1 MTSAAWRHLAV
12 AVLLAVA
19 LPAAASAEL
28 RGLWVVRTA
37 LVSPESVDRV
47 VDDAAAAGLNA
58 LFVQVRGR
66 GDAFYSSRL
75 VPRSILLEKQ
85 PRGFDPLARLM
96 ARARAR
102 GMQVHAWVNV
112 LLVAH
117 FGQPLPRG
125 HVLERHGDWIMVP
138 KSEAAEAFD
147 ASPRRR
153 LQLVARAGRRDVDVE
168 GYYLSPSVPEVVD
181 HLEAVVRELVRSYP
195 VDGLH
200 FDFIRYPGRTWD
212 HSRAA
217 LVAFRQVHRTEAL
230 LGGPDLDPT
239 GWDDYRRRS
248 VTALASRLADAA
260 RVERPGLVL
269 SAAVAPDE
277 AQAVNH
283 KFQNWPYWLSSGIL
297 SALCPMVYTPDNRI
311 FVSQVEQA
319 LARAGRQPVWA
330 GIGAYRLDLPGIV
343 EKVELARRAGAGGV
357 VLFSHESLS
366 SADWRRLR
374 TEAFTQ
380 PVKSAGSA
388 GAGGASAAVSSRSR
402 R

>member
-1 MTSAAWRHLAV
+1 MTSAAWRHLSV

-19 LPAAASAEL
+19 LPASASAEL

-37 LVSPESVDRV
+37 LVSPESVDKV

-75 VPRSILLEKQ
+75 VPRSVLLERQ
-85 PRGFDPLARLM
+85 PRAFDPLARLM
-96 ARARAR
+96 TRARAR

-125 HVLERHGDWIMVP
+125 HVLERHPDWIMVP
-138 KSEAAEAFD
+138 RSEASRTID
-147 ASPRRR
+147 ASSRQR
-153 LQLVARAGRRDVDVE
+153 LQLVARAGRREADVE
-168 GYYLSPSVPEVVD
+168 GYYLSPSVPEAVD

-200 FDFIRYPGRTWD
+200 FDFIRYPGPTWD

-217 LVAFRQVHRTEAL
+217 LVAFRQVHRTQAL
-230 LGGPDLDPT
+230 LGGPALDPA

-260 RVERPGLVL
+260 RVERPGLVM

-277 AQAVNH
+277 AQAVHH
-283 KFQNWPYWLSSGIL
+283 KFQNWPYWMSSGIL
-297 SALCPMVYTPDNRI
+297 SALCPMIYTPDNRV
-311 FVSQVEQA
+311 FVSQVEGA
-319 LARAGRQPVWA
+319 LARAGKQPVWA
-330 GIGAYRLDLPGIV
+330 GIGAYRLDLQGIV
-343 EKVELARRAGAGGV
+343 EKVELARRAGAGGI

-374 TEAFTQ
+374 QEVFTT
-380 PVKSAGSA
+380 PVRAAESAGEGVGSPTPF
-388 GAGGASAAVSSRSR
+388 R
-402 R
+402 

>member
-1 MTSAAWRHLAV
+1 MTSAAWRHLSV

-19 LPAAASAEL
+19 LPASASAEL

-37 LVSPESVDRV
+37 LVSPESVDKV

-75 VPRSILLEKQ
+75 VPRSVLLERQ
-85 PRGFDPLARLM
+85 PRAFDPLARLM
-96 ARARAR
+96 TRARAR

-125 HVLERHGDWIMVP
+125 HVLERHPDWIMVP
-138 KSEAAEAFD
+138 RSEASRTID
-147 ASPRRR
+147 ASSRQR
-153 LQLVARAGRRDVDVE
+153 LQLVARAGRREADVE
-168 GYYLSPSVPEVVD
+168 GYYLSPSVPEAVD

-200 FDFIRYPGRTWD
+200 FDFIRYPGPTWD

-217 LVAFRQVHRTEAL
+217 LVAFRQVHRTQAL
-230 LGGPDLDPT
+230 LGGPALDPA

-260 RVERPGLVL
+260 RVERPGLVM

-277 AQAVNH
+277 AQAVHH
-283 KFQNWPYWLSSGIL
+283 KFQNWPYWMSSGIL
-297 SALCPMVYTPDNRI
+297 SALCPMIYTPDNRV
-311 FVSQVEQA
+311 FVSQVEGA
-319 LARAGRQPVWA
+319 LARAGKQPVWA
-330 GIGAYRLDLPGIV
+330 GIGAYRLDLQGIV

-366 SADWRRLR
+366 SADWRRLGH
-374 TEAFTQ
+374 EAFTR
-380 PVKSAGSA
+380 PTTAAGSA
-388 GAGGASAAVSSRSR
+388 EAGGESPTASSR
-402 R
+402 